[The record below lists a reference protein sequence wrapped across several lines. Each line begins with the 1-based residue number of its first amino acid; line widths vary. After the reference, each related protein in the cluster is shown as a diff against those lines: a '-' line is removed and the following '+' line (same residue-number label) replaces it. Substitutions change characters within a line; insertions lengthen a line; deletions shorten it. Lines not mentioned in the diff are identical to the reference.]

1 MMDFEEPVTE
11 AQLEADLAA
20 LAALADAESFLTEL
34 AAAMFPE
41 GLPSGLE
48 ALTWGDPARGIDR
61 GAPLEVESAL
71 DPTEDAEQRLKQAE
85 ARFRTL
91 VEQIPAVT
99 FMAVLGEGKN
109 EIYVS
114 PHIETMLGYTQKEWL
129 EDPFLW
135 YWRLHPE
142 DRPMWNDEFARGCRT
157 GGPFRADCRFLARDD
172 RVVWVHGEARLV
184 RDSLGRPMF
193 LQGVAF
199 DISEAK
205 RAQQLLLD
213 DAVRRAK
220 LEEEIAIAKRVQTAV
235 LPRDFDIPGYTIAA
249 AMIPADDIGGDY
261 YDLLVMPDAAWLA
274 IGDVSGHGLDAG
286 LVMMMV
292 QSSVASIV
300 RMRPYGNPRDMIEAL
315 NDVLYENIR
324 KRLGQRDHV
333 TFTMFRIG
341 TDGRLVFAG
350 AHEDVILRR
359 ASNKK
364 FEKIRTPGVWLGA
377 KRGISSVTLDTS
389 LQLDPGDLMV
399 LYTDGIT
406 ESRDTTGKML
416 ELDGLIDI
424 IKEVVDRSVEEI
436 RDHVMARV
444 QTRMARQD
452 DDMSIVV
459 LRRAK

>member
-1 MMDFEEPVTE
+1 MMDEPATE
-11 AQLEADLAA
+11 AQLQADLEA

-34 AAAMFPE
+34 AVAMFPE
-41 GLPSGLE
+41 GLPAGLE
-48 ALTWGDPARGIDR
+48 ALTWGDPMRGIDR
-61 GAPLEVESAL
+61 GSPLEVEQTL

-135 YWRLHPE
+135 YWRLHPD
-142 DRPMWNDEFARGCRT
+142 DRPMWNEEFARGCRT

-184 RDSLGRPMF
+184 RDNLGRPMF

-213 DAVRRAK
+213 DAIRRAK

-235 LPRDFDIPGYTIAA
+235 LPKDFKLPGFEVCA

-261 YDLLVMPDAAWLA
+261 YDLLVMPDAAWLT

-300 RMRPYGNPRDMIEAL
+300 RMRPDGNPRDMIEAL

-324 KRLGQRDHV
+324 KRLAQRDHV

-341 TDGRLVFAG
+341 GDGRLVFAG

-359 ASNKK
+359 ASNKR

-377 KRGISSVTLDTS
+377 KRGISNVTFDTS
-389 LQLDPGDLMV
+389 LQLEPGDLMV

-406 ESRDTTGKML
+406 ESRDASGKML
-416 ELDGLIDI
+416 DLDGLIEI
-424 IKEVVDRSVEEI
+424 IEEVAERRVEEI

-459 LRRAK
+459 LRRAN